1 MFPLELGS
9 LLATPSDWE
18 CLRSNTGKGKP
29 RGVVRSVKALCS
41 VLCLPRLPSSG
52 VTDVFLFSY
61 PFSSLDDSELERR
74 WEGITREHEA
84 ASAVSSVREKEREGE
99 RGQVGRSVGERGST
113 SDTAPEAAVP
123 QNASAL
129 SPSSSPPSPTR
140 LCGAAAFGQGSDPRF
155 KATSGCLSSE
165 GVG

>member
-9 LLATPSDWE
+9 LLATLSDWE

-29 RGVVRSVKALCS
+29 RGVVRSVKALCL

-74 WEGITREHEA
+74 WEGVTREDEA
-84 ASAVSSVREKEREGE
+84 ASAVSSVRELDSTEG
-99 RGQVGRSVGERGST
+99 
-113 SDTAPEAAVP
+113 
-123 QNASAL
+123 
-129 SPSSSPPSPTR
+129 SSSSRGFSP
-140 LCGAAAFGQGSDPRF
+140 GSLKLRS
-155 KATSGCLSSE
+155 AI
-165 GVG
+165 VGTQSPG

>member
-84 ASAVSSVREKEREGE
+84 ASAVSSVRELDSAEGW
-99 RGQVGRSVGERGST
+99 
-113 SDTAPEAAVP
+113 
-123 QNASAL
+123 
-129 SPSSSPPSPTR
+129 SSSRGFSP
-140 LCGAAAFGQGSDPRF
+140 GSLKLRF
-155 KATSGCLSSE
+155 AI
-165 GVG
+165 VGTQSPG

>member
-74 WEGITREHEA
+74 WEGVTREDEM
-84 ASAVSSVREKEREGE
+84 VNFVPPGPRI
-99 RGQVGRSVGERGST
+99 RGFIVLT
-113 SDTAPEAAVP
+113 
-123 QNASAL
+123 L
-129 SPSSSPPSPTR
+129 SPKRMLAKLYLFHLVFNNYLYSSAFPS
-140 LCGAAAFGQGSDPRF
+140 S
-155 KATSGCLSSE
+155 
-165 GVG
+165 